1 MLKLGNKEDWMFFQI
16 KLIRSY
22 PRTSQQAILST
33 TTLTLLEM
41 VKKISICDP
50 LQVLVMDMAGYVEN
64 YSKTVY
70 MVSNNPAI
78 ISLVV
83 MFNTDM
89 DTNTSRRHHVAQLQ
103 ADQKRQDRRGYVAA
117 VP

>member
-1 MLKLGNKEDWMFFQI
+1 MM
-16 KLIRSY
+16 
-22 PRTSQQAILST
+22 SQQAILST
-33 TTLTLLEM
+33 TQLTLLEM

>member
-1 MLKLGNKEDWMFFQI
+1 M
-16 KLIRSY
+16 
-22 PRTSQQAILST
+22 SQQAILST
-33 TTLTLLEM
+33 TQLTLLEM

-50 LQVLVMDMAGYVEN
+50 LRVLVMDMAGYVEN

-83 MFNTDM
+83 MFNTDL
-89 DTNTSRRHHVAQLQ
+89 DTNTSRRHHVAQLLQ